1 MEIVIYHHMHVDK
14 LELMDEQ
21 CRVGLNDDVLFNWTM
36 TGGEDEDV
44 LKEIV
49 QLWIT
54 IQGNSFA
61 KSIMEKYKKKEK
73 KITSK
78 SKGLRT
84 KLFTDKI

>member
-1 MEIVIYHHMHVDK
+1 MHVEK

-21 CRVGLNDDVLFNWTM
+21 CRKHLTNMDDDVLFNWTM

-61 KSIMEKYKKKEK
+61 KSIMKKYKKKSK
-73 KITSK
+73 KMTSK
-78 SKGLRT
+78 SKG
-84 KLFTDKI
+84 